1 MQFWLLRSQ
10 FFVETSDFGN
20 FARYVC
26 ALRENPLRVYSHDLK
41 GSKVFSSRRVLSN
54 SLLSFYTKMPKMGR
68 YISYSVKG
76 GKEECDVVNST
87 KAISK
92 YAPIVHLSSIP
103 KIFAID
109 PKKISDKFKTI
120 QVEELGS
127 LARLTY
133 DPEFPEEQDLTLY
146 SFPHKKKWIIGYI
159 TKLDL
164 EDVIHCFNYV
174 SLENEPTKPFLQY
187 SLPEQKTPV
196 FTDKFQHGYSYL
208 PVIKL
213 KSSHLIF
220 GLA

>member
-26 ALRENPLRVYSHDLK
+26 GLRENPLRVYSHDLK

-68 YISYSVKG
+68 YISYSAKG

-213 KSSHLIF
+213 KSSHPIF

>member
-1 MQFWLLRSQ
+1 MKSQ
-10 FFVETSDFGN
+10 FFVEISDFES
-20 FARYVC
+20 FARFVC
-26 ALRENPLRVYSHDLK
+26 ALRENPLRVYSHDFK
-41 GSKVFSSRRVLSN
+41 GEKVFSSRIVLSN
-54 SLLSFYTKMPKMGR
+54 SLLSFYTKAPKLGR

-76 GKEECDVVNST
+76 GREECVVANST

-92 YAPIVHLSSIP
+92 YAPIIHLSSIP
-103 KIFAID
+103 KIFVID

-120 QVEELGS
+120 QVEDLGS

-159 TKLDL
+159 TELDL
-164 EDVIHCFNYV
+164 EETVHCFNYM

-187 SLPEQKTPV
+187 SLSEQKTPV

-213 KSSHLIF
+213 KSSHPIF
-220 GLA
+220 GLV

>member
-1 MQFWLLRSQ
+1 MQSHC
-10 FFVETSDFGN
+10 FVETNSFES
-20 FARYVC
+20 FARFVC
-26 ALRENPLRVYSHDLK
+26 ALRENPLRVYSHDFK
-41 GSKVFSSRRVLSN
+41 GEKVFSSRLVLSN
-54 SLLSFYTKMPKMGR
+54 SLLSFYTKAPKLGR

-92 YAPIVHLSSIP
+92 YAPIVHLSSVP

-109 PKKISDKFKTI
+109 PKKIGDKFKTI
-120 QVEELGS
+120 QIEDLGS

-159 TKLDL
+159 TMLEL
-164 EDVIHCFNYV
+164 EDIVYCFNYV
-174 SLENEPTKPFLQY
+174 SLGNEPTKPFLKY
-187 SLPEQKTPV
+187 SISEQKIPV

-213 KSSHLIF
+213 KSSHPIF
-220 GLA
+220 GLV